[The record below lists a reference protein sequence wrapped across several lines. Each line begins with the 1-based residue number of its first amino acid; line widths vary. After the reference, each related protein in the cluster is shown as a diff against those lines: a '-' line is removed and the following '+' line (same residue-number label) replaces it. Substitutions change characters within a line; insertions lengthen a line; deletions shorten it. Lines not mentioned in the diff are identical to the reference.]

1 MKLAAVLTLLAIGAQ
16 AASIRPSTIDVLVER
31 TASQQRDDEAS
42 LLPARDVHVE
52 AREGGSGGHQHAG
65 LFNKA
70 RRGDDVLANNIP
82 ARSSNADSTLEH
94 GRRDNEAP
102 HSDSEGGASGPAGR
116 RDVETRQ
123 RQGSGG
129 DRKSSGNRNGQ
140 TAARDTGST
149 RLGDLEARQ
158 KKGGKSVTKAPRA
171 DDQSADLDNEGPEPR
186 DMEARQAS
194 KNQASKKG
202 ANGQTR
208 GRRADNLGDDGP
220 EPRDLVEARQ
230 SATKGPNGGGKNRG
244 SRGQRASS
252 EPETANGRPNKGPR
266 ATSNTEDDWE

>member
-16 AASIRPSTIDVLVER
+16 AASTRPSTIDVLVDR
-31 TASQQRDDEAS
+31 TPSQQRDDEAS

-52 AREGGSGGHQHAG
+52 ARNGGSGGHQHAG
-65 LFNKA
+65 PFDKA

-123 RQGSGG
+123 RQGSG
-129 DRKSSGNRNGQ
+129 DRKGTGNRNGQ
-140 TAARDTGST
+140 TAVRDTGST
-149 RLGDLEARQ
+149 GLGDLEARQ

-186 DMEARQAS
+186 DLM
-194 KNQASKKG
+194 
-202 ANGQTR
+202 
-208 GRRADNLGDDGP
+208 
-220 EPRDLVEARQ
+220 EARQ
-230 SATKGPNGGGKNRG
+230 SATKGPNGGKTKG
-244 SRGQRASS
+244 SRGRRASS
-252 EPETANGRPNKGPR
+252 EPKTANGRPNKGPR
-266 ATSNTEDDWE
+266 ATSNTEDD